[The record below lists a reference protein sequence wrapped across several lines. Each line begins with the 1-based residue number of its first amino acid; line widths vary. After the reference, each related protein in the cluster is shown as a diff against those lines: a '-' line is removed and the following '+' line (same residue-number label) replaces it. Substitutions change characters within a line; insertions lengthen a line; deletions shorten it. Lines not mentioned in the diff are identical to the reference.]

1 MASASLKKVATPSK
15 APVVPTKKIATAA
28 SKVTEVNATVK
39 AVVKA
44 KPQTPV
50 KTAAKAPAVKVIKA
64 AAKPAIKA
72 ATKPVAKST
81 TKPAAKTPVKAV
93 AKPAA
98 SAVTVAPAKE
108 KAKKAKLVRDSF
120 TMPEAEYAVLNHV
133 KKACL
138 SAGIEVKKSQLLRVG
153 LLLLSKTDVASL
165 KTLVANLEPLKAG
178 RPKKEK

>member
-1 MASASLKKVATPSK
+1 MASATLKKVATPSK

-39 AVVKA
+39 AAVKA
-44 KPQTPV
+44 KPQTSV
-50 KTAAKAPAVKVIKA
+50 KTAVKVIKA
-64 AAKPAIKA
+64 AAKPATKP
-72 ATKPVAKST
+72 ATKSAAKPATKST
-81 TKPAAKTPVKAV
+81 TKPAAKTPVKAA

-98 SAVTVAPAKE
+98 SAVTAVPAKE

>member
-1 MASASLKKVATPSK
+1 MASATLKKVATPSK

-39 AVVKA
+39 AAVKA
-44 KPQTPV
+44 KPQTSV
-50 KTAAKAPAVKVIKA
+50 KTAVKVIKA
-64 AAKPAIKA
+64 AAKPA
-72 ATKPVAKST
+72 TKPATKST
-81 TKPAAKTPVKAV
+81 TKPAAKTPVKAA

-98 SAVTVAPAKE
+98 SAVTAVPAKE